1 VLTSLIRDTRAVLRI
16 PSFRALFI
24 GTTLIFVSFGVA
36 GVLGLHLGT
45 YFWHVTTTQLF
56 YWGIG
61 AGTGALIGMVF
72 WARVAARIDKKP
84 TFLLG
89 LGLFLFFAAVPIL
102 CKVVGFWPAEGSA
115 LYLPFY
121 IAAGTLYSFSIAAPT
136 VTGTSMMADVA
147 DEDELESGR
156 RREGVFF
163 GASAFAAKA
172 AVAGGQLIAGPLLDL
187 AAILPGADP
196 ASVPV
201 GAADTLALATGGAL
215 LLLVSAAIMAF
226 SRYDLGRSRHAEIQR
241 ALPARATPT

>member
-1 VLTSLIRDTRAVLRI
+1 VLRI

-24 GTTLIFVSFGVA
+24 GTTLVFVAFGVG

-45 YFWHVTTTQLF
+45 YFWRITMTELF
-56 YWGIG
+56 YWGVG
-61 AGTGALIGMVF
+61 AGTGTFVGMFF

-89 LGLFLFFAAVPIL
+89 LALFLFFAAVPIL
-102 CKVVGFWPAEGSA
+102 CKVVGFWPAEESA

-121 IAAGTLYSFSIAAPT
+121 IAAGVLYSFAIAAPT

-226 SRYDLGRSRHAEIQR
+226 SRYDLDRSRHAEIQR
-241 ALPARATPT
+241 ALHARATPT